1 MRRSLISWENDENSR
16 KKVHVYF
23 LFLFSLHTFRFILS
37 YPNEHITHSPISRN
51 ELKIT
56 TILQLKYATDQDFKS
71 IGFSRPEMR
80 RLHKFYDKYCAQG
93 YLSKIKRFLQPP
105 TMMKRD
111 EVSLFVKL
119 EIHSFPISS
128 LYLYR
133 TSNSLPPVC
142 EQDYKFS

>member
-1 MRRSLISWENDENSR
+1 MYTQTHIRPISLY
-16 KKVHVYF
+16 VC
-23 LFLFSLHTFRFILS
+23 
-37 YPNEHITHSPISRN
+37 SRN

-56 TILQLKYATDQDFKS
+56 TIHQLKYATDQDFKS

-111 EVSLFVKL
+111 EVSSRA
-119 EIHSFPISS
+119 H
-128 LYLYR
+128 
-133 TSNSLPPVC
+133 C
-142 EQDYKFS
+142 EL